1 MNTSAVLNSLPTRIL
16 GAVCDTWRRPN
27 PLWIREL
34 RQASRIKRTP
44 LILMAVTI
52 LAAIAMGAVSGM
64 SSDYDAPAEIGATL
78 FQVFFSMAFFLVAL
92 IGPAMGANCIA
103 AEREGKT
110 WEPLILTG
118 FPARAMARGKF
129 LAALTS
135 VLQYLAIL
143 APVGALPFL
152 FGGVSAFE
160 VVIAFLCLT
169 VFSCLGVGFGLAV
182 GSSLTNG
189 RAAIV
194 VAIVCA
200 AVLAVAGYLILG
212 VELGREAHRI
222 WGNVPRSAVWFP
234 NALANVP
241 VSTPFIV
248 LLVVQPVVGAL
259 VSGWLFYEVTAANMT
274 SAFKDQCS
282 GLLRWFTVMTPL
294 LAAALAAP
302 LVVEAPPWLDRS
314 AWRALAIMVGFLLFA
329 AVLFQGTPVRPSKP
343 GPGLIQ
349 TMTRLMLG
357 GLLCFALLTTST
369 LAIVADRAAACHI
382 DRFVRFV
389 GCTGWYFGGFV
400 VFVIGLA
407 AWLRT
412 RVATVGAARVWL
424 CVVLLLTISG
434 PFVIAAVSGVLSD
447 DKQSSLAF
455 AAPSPGYTL
464 LLSTELS
471 KPEFHD
477 AIANTVLCGL
487 VWALLGLGFFGSA
500 MLRSRAAIRAHEA
513 MAPDPASCATA
524 TATKADEAS
533 AA

>member
-1 MNTSAVLNSLPTRIL
+1 MNPSAAPHSLPTRIL
-16 GAVCDTWRRPN
+16 GTVCDTWRRPN

-44 LILMAVTI
+44 FILMAVTI
-52 LAAIAMGAVSGM
+52 LAAIAMGAVSGT
-64 SSDYDAPAEIGATL
+64 SSESVAPAEIGANL

-92 IGPAMGANCIA
+92 VGPAMGANNIA
-103 AEREGKT
+103 SEREGRT
-110 WEPLILTG
+110 WEPLLLTG
-118 FPARAMARGKF
+118 FPARSMARGKF

-152 FGGVSAFE
+152 FGGVSALE

-169 VFSCLGVGFGLAV
+169 LFSCLGVGFGLAV

-200 AVLAVAGYLILG
+200 AVFAIAGYLILG
-212 VELGREAHRI
+212 VELGQEAHRMWKI
-222 WGNVPRSAVWFP
+222 VPRSAVWFP
-234 NALANVP
+234 NALANAP
-241 VSTPFIV
+241 VTVQYIV

-274 SAFKDQCS
+274 SAFKDRCS

-314 AWRALAIMVGFLLFA
+314 AWRSLVIMVGFLIFA
-329 AVLFQGTPVRPSKP
+329 AGLFQSTPVRPSKP
-343 GPGLIQ
+343 GPGLIR
-349 TMTRLMLG
+349 TMARLMLA
-357 GLLCFALLTTST
+357 GLFCFALLTAST
-369 LAIVADRAAACHI
+369 LAIVANRAAACHV
-382 DRFVRFV
+382 DRFVRFI

-400 VFVIGLA
+400 VFVVGLA

-412 RVATVGAARVWL
+412 RVAAVGAARVWL

-434 PFVIAAVSGVLSD
+434 PFVVAAVSGVLSD
-447 DKQSSLAF
+447 DTQSSMTF

-464 LLSTELS
+464 LLSKELS

-477 AIANTVLCGL
+477 AIANTVLCGA
-487 VWALLGLGFFGSA
+487 VWMLFGLGFFGSA
-500 MLRSRAAIRAHEA
+500 VLRSRTAIREQEA
-513 MAPDPASCATA
+513 MAPEPA
-524 TATKADEAS
+524 
-533 AA
+533 